1 MSGAAWQRRLFCFF
15 FLNKTSLLI
24 TKIVMFE
31 HSQRQKFLKLIDLK
45 FVKQISNRFLEQ
57 KIHFFYLFLFLL
69 FLTTT
74 TVAAVE

>member
-1 MSGAAWQRRLFCFF
+1 MAKKIVLLF

-45 FVKQISNRFLEQ
+45 FVKQISNRFSEQ
-57 KIHFFYLFLFLL
+57 KIDFFFYLLLLFFFL